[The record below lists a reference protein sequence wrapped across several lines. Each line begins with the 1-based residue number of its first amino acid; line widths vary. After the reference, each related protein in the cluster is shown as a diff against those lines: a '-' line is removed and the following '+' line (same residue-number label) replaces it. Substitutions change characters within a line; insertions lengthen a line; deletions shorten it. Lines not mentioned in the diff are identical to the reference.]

1 MLCTNEGSVMFANSH
16 AFSGISV
23 DDIDAASTFYGDT
36 LDLDVTESNGMLTV
50 HFEGGGELLIYPKE
64 DHEPATFTVL
74 YFPVA
79 DIDAAV
85 DDLTAAGVELER
97 YQGTPHD
104 ERGIVRPPEPE
115 YGPPIAWFKDPAGN
129 VLAVLERA
137 AEATA

>member
-1 MLCTNEGSVMFANSH
+1 MFANSH

-23 DDIDAASTFYGDT
+23 DDIDAARTFYAGT
-36 LDLDVTESNGMLTV
+36 LDLDVTESDGMLTV
-50 HFEGGGELLIYPKE
+50 LFEGGGELLIYARE

-85 DDLTAAGVELER
+85 DGLMAADVELER
-97 YQGTPHD
+97 YAGMPHD
-104 ERGIVRPPEPE
+104 KRGIMRPPEPE

-129 VLAVLERA
+129 ILAVLEKS
-137 AEATA
+137 EDDTA

>member
-1 MLCTNEGSVMFANSH
+1 MFANSH

-23 DDIDAASTFYGDT
+23 DDIDAARSFYGGT
-36 LDLDVTESNGMLTV
+36 LDLDATEAHGMLTL

-85 DDLTAAGVELER
+85 DILAASGVELER
-97 YQGTPHD
+97 YPGMPQD
-104 ERGIVRPPEPE
+104 KRGIVRPPDPE
-115 YGPPIAWFKDPAGN
+115 DGPSIAWFKDPAGN
-129 VLAVLERA
+129 ILAVLEKDEEEDA
-137 AEATA
+137 